1 MVIEGE
7 VLNDFLIFVGALI
20 VESVVATAVNF
31 ALKMKGDMIVENLNL
46 KLTVDAMMRDFLKQ
60 VLETSLCFRER
71 FSLMLLE
78 HQDIVAEFYGPS
90 RWKELSKETSSKIPH
105 VEMHPAGRCS
115 RQLLA

>member
-7 VLNDFLIFVGALI
+7 VLNDFPRFVGALI
-20 VESVVATAVNF
+20 VESAIAAAVNF

-46 KLTVDAMMRDFLKQ
+46 KLT
-60 VLETSLCFRER
+60 
-71 FSLMLLE
+71 
-78 HQDIVAEFYGPS
+78 DIVAEFCGPS

-105 VEMHPAGRCS
+105 VEMDPAGRCS